1 MDELNGLGKIFLT
14 DPQTGN
20 TKEIRNVQDV
30 DWSPATEEAVLN
42 VNEKIADIEKSF
54 KTLRDTLKFSFM
66 VSKRLTVA
74 MKQIFGICRPPR
86 YHRTG
91 IIPKRNQ
98 TRRKQRLTRLQ
109 RRQKRQRRR

>member
-1 MDELNGLGKIFLT
+1 MGELNGLGKIFLT
-14 DPQTGN
+14 DPQTGE
-20 TKEIRNVQDV
+20 TREIRNVDMEQI
-30 DWSPATEEAVLN
+30 TEETELN
-42 VNEKIADIEKSF
+42 INERIADIVESF
-54 KTLRDTLKFSFM
+54 NTLRDTLRFSFM
-66 VSKRLTVA
+66 VSKRLSVA